1 MSERICAD
9 CYGCLSWD
17 RITGTCAKGI
27 LSIGGTGTSHC
38 YGLNPI
44 PEPEPCEAETRPMF
58 EEEEP

>member
-17 RITGTCAKGI
+17 NRGAKGI
-27 LSIGGTGTSHC
+27 LSVPGGRC

-44 PEPEPCEAETRPMF
+44 PEPEPCEAETMVLF
-58 EEEEP
+58 GEGE